1 MAKTQKQIV
10 FFRDLENTKEIE
22 QYIAFPKYKTR
33 SELLEFLNE
42 ELELTEIEFR
52 TKWSKKLP
60 DFRKVKKNDMHYGEC
75 MNSINLLRDM
85 IGWIKDL
92 EDIK

>member
-1 MAKTQKQIV
+1 MIT
-10 FFRDLENTKEIE
+10 EIKDVE

-42 ELELTEIEFR
+42 ELELTEIEFK
-52 TKWSKKLP
+52 TKWAKKLP